1 MVAVPRKKARGNL
14 NNLAYK
20 RLKEM
25 IVTGEFSHDK
35 PLVERIISQKLG
47 MSRTPVKH
55 ALSRLQQEGLIRIVP
70 RQGVFPIKISYVE
83 YQNILT
89 IREVLEG
96 LAARLAVDH
105 VSNVKLRE
113 LRDIFDK
120 LGDVRN
126 VEEVNHE
133 SYALAN
139 VAFHREILQLSGNPK
154 LIETVEGLYDHI
166 SLVRLRTIERTS
178 RRIRSVEEHEAVTE
192 ALERRD
198 PDEAEKAMRAHI
210 RALKKDIDN
219 RNKMDIDFFQIEH
232 KK

>member
-1 MVAVPRKKARGNL
+1 
-14 NNLAYK
+14 
-20 RLKEM
+20 M

-113 LRDIFDK
+113 LRNIFDK

-219 RNKMDIDFFQIEH
+219 RNKRDIDFFQIEH